1 LKQFN
6 IFFNYILSKKMI
18 SSKIIIT
25 SLMVISVITISNS
38 INLLEDQIV
47 YGQTVIDTLDVRN
60 YPTAIEFNPVNGEI
74 YVVNRGNDSISII
87 NTDDRTNLRHIN
99 NISNNPFDLA
109 LDTSLGHLY
118 IINEDLNPIIKVMNV
133 SNKTIIDS
141 KKIPNRPTDIIYDQ
155 NNRKIY
161 FSTNETNGSIKVID
175 SDTREIDDFVKILG
189 KSQELGFDSLN
200 GNLYVLNMTSDSS
213 NSTVTIIN
221 TSTKTIFDPIPIKVG
236 SPTNFG
242 FDSNHGHM
250 YLTSA
255 NRPEALH
262 VIDVKTRTIIDT
274 LNRTSG
280 LDFPLGMD
288 LDKLSGNMYIA
299 NAGAHVFIIDT
310 NDRSKYKNFLNHGEP
325 VDIAFDTIHRHV
337 YVLNKEYD
345 SVTVIKPKPYVKTI
359 NGTINV
365 GKEPERILYVPNNN
379 LLYVSN
385 SNGSIF
391 VIDPITNN
399 VKKDINLGTSAHPRG
414 LDFVPYK
421 NSIYVVVNAQIGPNK
436 IYEIDA
442 VTNNIVDAITVPVST
457 LQDIVFSST
466 NNYLYATAF
475 GEDKVLVIDSS
486 NNTVVTTIPVRT
498 DPSGIEFVPSI
509 NKLFVTNSG
518 NNSISV
524 IDAKTNDV
532 TNVIEN
538 VGNVPVE
545 VILAPNN
552 LLYVSLLVDHK
563 VIAINPITNRIIATI
578 PVGHSPWGM
587 TFDSNNH
594 LYVANSGNKS
604 VSVIDTKTNILKHTI
619 KNMGDRPLDIEF
631 VPDKNMLYVV
641 DFFGERVW
649 FISTEFL
656 QIRDIAE
663 KDDAFGGSSSFRSTT
678 LAAGDFNKDG
688 YSDLAIGVPD
698 EDIKSGEENIRNAG
712 MINVIYG
719 SASGLKSIDNQIWY
733 QGHNGILDTSEPHD
747 YFGSVLAVGDFN
759 KDGYSDLAIGVPDE
773 DIKIGKENIENAGM
787 INVIYGSSLGLK
799 AANNQIW
806 YQGHNGIL
814 DTSEPHDYFGSALAA
829 GNFGRDNADDLA
841 IGVSSEDIMNKR
853 NAGIINIIYGSNQPE
868 GLKAANNEI
877 WYQGHNGILETA
889 EQDDGF
895 GSALA
900 AGDFNNTG
908 FDDLA
913 IGVFNEN
920 IVNKGTIGIINVI
933 YGSITGLTSTGNQIW
948 YQGHN
953 GILETELGPNRGGG
967 FGRTLAAGNFDKGS
981 TDDLVIGAPTGINF
995 GTINVIY
1002 GSPTGLTSTGNQIW
1016 YQGYNGIGDAP
1027 NQFEDDNLPEQFGS
1041 ALAVGN
1047 FGKGNTD
1054 DLAIG
1059 VPGEDFKDFRLYP
1072 NPDAGMIHV
1081 IYGSP
1086 TGLTSTGSQI
1096 WRQDFDRFFDFTKWP
1111 NDRFGWALAA
1121 GDFNNTG
1128 FDDLAVDVPGEDQE
1142 TTTEIAT
1149 SIKVDI
1155 GVVKVSYGSSTGLNL
1170 NRNNIQL
1177 WSQDTS

>member
-1 LKQFN
+1 
-6 IFFNYILSKKMI
+6 MI

-25 SLMVISVITISNS
+25 FLMVISVITISNS

-47 YGQTVIDTLDVRN
+47 YGQTVIDTLNVRN

-87 NTDDRTNLRHIN
+87 NTDDRTDLRHIN

-189 KSQELGFDSLN
+189 KSQALGFDSLN

-221 TSTKTIFDPIPIKVG
+221 TSTKSIFDPIPIKVG

-262 VIDVKTRTIIDT
+262 VIDVKTRTILDT

-299 NAGAHVFIIDT
+299 NAGSHIFIIDT
-310 NDRSKYKNFLNHGEP
+310 NDRSKYKNFPSGNGYEP
-325 VDIAFDTIHRHV
+325 VDIAFDNIHRHV
-337 YVLNKEYD
+337 YVLNKDKD

-391 VIDPITNN
+391 VIDPITNT
-399 VKKDINLGTSAHPRG
+399 VKKDINLGTNTYPRG

-421 NSIYVVVNAQIGPNK
+421 NSIYVIVNALNK

-442 VTNNIVDAITVPVST
+442 VTNNIIDAITVPVST

-475 GEDKVLVIDSS
+475 GGDRVLVIDTS

-524 IDAKTNDV
+524 IDAKTNKV

-545 VILAPNN
+545 VIYSPHNK
-552 LLYVSLLVDHK
+552 LLYVSLLEDHK
-563 VIAINPITNRIIATI
+563 VIVINPVSNSVIATI
-578 PVGHSPWGM
+578 LVGHSPWGM

-594 LYVANSGNKS
+594 LYVTNSGNKS

-631 VPDKNMLYVV
+631 VPDKKMLYIV
-641 DFFGERVW
+641 DFFGNRVW
-649 FISTEFL
+649 YTSTTFL
-656 QIRDIAE
+656 QIKDIAE
-663 KDDAFGGSSSFRSTT
+663 QYDNFGSELANGDFNKDGYKDLAIGLRLEDIKITPTSPNILDVGAVNVIYGSNSGLNFLNNQILYQGYNGTLDTSESGDFFGDA

-688 YSDLAIGVPD
+688 VDDLAIGVPHED
-698 EDIKSGEENIRNAG
+698 VRIGTSEKIDAGVVNIIYGSKSGLVTTGNQMWYQGNNGIADAPESGDIFGSALAAGNFGKDTADDLAIGVPREDVGSTSDAGVVNIIYGSTSGLVTTHNQMWYQNNDLPATPTGIKDPLEAGDRFGSVLAAGNFGKENTDDLAIGVPGEDIKITSTSPNVVDAG

-719 SASGLKSIDNQIWY
+719 SSSGLVKQGNQIWY
-733 QGHNGILDTSEPHD
+733 QNNDLPVTPTGIKNPHETND
-747 YFGSVLAVGDFN
+747 KFGSALAAGNFGKENTD
-759 KDGYSDLAIGVPDE
+759 DLAIGVPGE
-773 DIKIGKENIENAGM
+773 MVGNIENAGM
-787 INVIYGSSLGLK
+787 INVIYGSSSGLVK
-799 AANNQIW
+799 QGNQIW
-806 YQGHNGIL
+806 YQNNDQGVDGIK
-814 DTSEPHDYFGSALAA
+814 DSYETNDQFGSVLAA
-829 GNFGRDNADDLA
+829 GNFGK
-841 IGVSSEDIMNKR
+841 E
-853 NAGIINIIYGSNQPE
+853 
-868 GLKAANNEI
+868 
-877 WYQGHNGILETA
+877 
-889 EQDDGF
+889 
-895 GSALA
+895 
-900 AGDFNNTG
+900 
-908 FDDLA
+908 
-913 IGVFNEN
+913 
-920 IVNKGTIGIINVI
+920 
-933 YGSITGLTSTGNQIW
+933 
-948 YQGHN
+948 
-953 GILETELGPNRGGG
+953 
-967 FGRTLAAGNFDKGS
+967 
-981 TDDLVIGAPTGINF
+981 
-995 GTINVIY
+995 
-1002 GSPTGLTSTGNQIW
+1002 
-1016 YQGYNGIGDAP
+1016 
-1027 NQFEDDNLPEQFGS
+1027 
-1041 ALAVGN
+1041 
-1047 FGKGNTD
+1047 NTD

-1059 VPGEDFKDFRLYP
+1059 VPGEDFEIITEVEMCIKT
-1072 NPDAGMIHV
+1072 DAGMINV
-1081 IYGSP
+1081 IYGSSS
-1086 TGLTSTGSQI
+1086 GLVKQGNQI
-1096 WRQDFDRFFDFTKWP
+1096 WYQD
-1111 NDRFGWALAA
+1111 
-1121 GDFNNTG
+1121 
-1128 FDDLAVDVPGEDQE
+1128 
-1142 TTTEIAT
+1142 
-1149 SIKVDI
+1149 S
-1155 GVVKVSYGSSTGLNL
+1155 
-1170 NRNNIQL
+1170 
-1177 WSQDTS
+1177 